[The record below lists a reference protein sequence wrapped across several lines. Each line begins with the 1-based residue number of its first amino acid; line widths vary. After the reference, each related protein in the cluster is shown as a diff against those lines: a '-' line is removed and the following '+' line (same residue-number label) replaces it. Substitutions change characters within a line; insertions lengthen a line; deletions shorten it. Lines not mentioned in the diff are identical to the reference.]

1 MREHLP
7 KYPFEY
13 TFDKKDIETEERL
26 TDSRSQERVRG
37 ILNYDNRVQIQIQR
51 EVLILPYRASSWK
64 NIEAVW
70 RQECADKTCH
80 VTVILP
86 PYYEKTA
93 LGGFGEMHDESGL
106 LPDYVEVT
114 PYDAY
119 DFEHMLPDVIYT
131 QNP

>member
-70 RQECADKTCH
+70 RQECADKTRHIMRRQHWVDLAKCMMK
-80 VTVILP
+80 VGYCLI
-86 PYYEKTA
+86 
-93 LGGFGEMHDESGL
+93 M
-106 LPDYVEVT
+106 
-114 PYDAY
+114 
-119 DFEHMLPDVIYT
+119 
-131 QNP
+131 

>member
-1 MREHLP
+1 MDKMLQNEYGDYMRIIKGGASHDYPCFAEQEAYVREHLP

-70 RQECADKTCH
+70 RQGTR
-80 VTVILP
+80 
-86 PYYEKTA
+86 
-93 LGGFGEMHDESGL
+93 G
-106 LPDYVEVT
+106 
-114 PYDAY
+114 
-119 DFEHMLPDVIYT
+119 
-131 QNP
+131 